1 MHPSHAAFTCRE
13 VHRQELLSLAEQQ
26 ALVRRA
32 CTGTV
37 CTMPI
42 LSTAAAIRAFAQRLA
57 ATPLARAR
65 ACPEAASL
73 ASESPIPSIVP

>member
-1 MHPSHAAFTCRE
+1 
-13 VHRQELLSLAEQQ
+13 
-26 ALVRRA
+26 
-32 CTGTV
+32 
-37 CTMPI
+37 MPI

-65 ACPEAASL
+65 AFPEAASL